1 MLEALT
7 GVYIIFF
14 IVWVLYTIF
23 SVIRYYKMNNKPEF
37 INYYLY
43 DCNSIIGFIASV
55 MVFLHSVLI
64 LLYIGSL
71 FYDIFLNNFA

>member
-43 DCNSIIGFIASV
+43 DCNGIIGFIASV
-55 MVFLHSVLI
+55 MVFWHSVLI
-64 LLYIGSL
+64 ILCIGSL
-71 FYDIFLNNFA
+71 FYDIIFK